1 MRATNPTPSQRPVGT
16 WELED
21 FFRSLRACVTELER
35 AWERDCLADVLEAN
49 ATREDWH
56 PPIVAAYRRL
66 RRRRLGPIDYRT
78 RAIEALIAQ
87 ARRELF
93 ETPHRFEARVV
104 DFARPTRAPKAEPR
118 GVLEARE
125 HGPSHAPVTAI
136 AVTSPRGE
144 VLLRMDQ
151 VISVRFWGI
160 AFVFDDPEVS
170 DRVTTAVAHETV
182 NQLAYGLVGL
192 EKVQTRLHGRVLE
205 GELQVIP
212 PPEGQSFEQLLLD
225 VLNEHYPCARRA
237 PLYEDFF
244 EKTDLRLHVRGLRRR
259 RGARAQITRITD
271 PEQHAAKLDQIH
283 NLDEFVILSPPSLAQ
298 ALTHPDENGID
309 RDDLAQLWQLFP
321 TQPATE
327 NELARALRDLLVGAL
342 EQPTSGPRGPL
353 AAVPEQVRRAIQA
366 YAAAEAFRATRR
378 LRTRLS
384 GRDAAS

>member
-1 MRATNPTPSQRPVGT
+1 MTGTNPTPSQRPVGT

-21 FFRSLRACVTELER
+21 FFRSLRACVTDLER
-35 AWERDCLADVLEAN
+35 AWGQGRLDEVLDAN
-49 ATREDWH
+49 ATHDAWH

-66 RRRRLGPIDYRT
+66 LRRELRPIDYRT
-78 RAIEALIAQ
+78 RAIDALLAQ

-104 DFARPTRAPKAEPR
+104 DFARSRGRKPQPQ

-125 HGPSHAPVTAI
+125 HGPSDAPVTAI
-136 AVTSPRGE
+136 AVKSPRGE

-160 AFVFDDPEVS
+160 GFTFDDAEVS
-170 DRVTTAVAHETV
+170 DRVTTAVAHEAV

-212 PPEGQSFEQLLLD
+212 PPDGQSFEQLMLD

-244 EKTDLRLHVRGLRRR
+244 EKTDLRLHVRGLKRR

-271 PEQHAAKLDQIH
+271 PEQHAAKLEQIH
-283 NLDEFVILSPPSLAQ
+283 NLDEFVILSPPSLA
-298 ALTHPDENGID
+298 AGLTHPERSGID

-321 TQPATE
+321 QQPE
-327 NELARALRDLLVGAL
+327 NEHELARGLRDLLLAAL
-342 EQPTSGPRGPL
+342 AQPTSGPRGPL

-366 YAAAEAFRATRR
+366 YATAESFRATER
-378 LRTRLS
+378 LRSRLS
-384 GRDAAS
+384 RQPPAP